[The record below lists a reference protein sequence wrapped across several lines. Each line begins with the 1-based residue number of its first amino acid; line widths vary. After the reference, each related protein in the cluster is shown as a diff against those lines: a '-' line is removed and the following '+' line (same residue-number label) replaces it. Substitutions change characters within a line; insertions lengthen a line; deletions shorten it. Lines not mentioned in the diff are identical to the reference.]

1 MRRAAGAGPGRL
13 DLAPPAWHADEVRR
27 RSRNRLLAVSATL
40 LAAWVLGKA
49 PAGRQWSAWLGVKYS
64 VFVNSGASANLLTMT
79 ALRETF
85 GPGEVIVP
93 TLTWVSDIAS
103 VIQCSFKPVFVDIN
117 PRTLGIDDQ
126 QVISRLTPQTR
137 AVFLTHVLGYNAL
150 TQRLLDELKARN
162 IPLIE
167 DVCESHGATFNERKL
182 GTFGLMSNFSFY
194 YAHHMTTIEGGMIS
208 TDNPDLYE
216 TLRMLRSHGMV
227 RESDSAQLKR
237 GYCDKFPDLN
247 PDFIFAFSAYN
258 VRSTEINA
266 VLGRSQLKRL
276 DQMNQDSAEASVLR
290 TYMEWLIELPWSK
303 LSDNER
309 RRANLRLFLDNID
322 PEIYRTDFEVAGSCN
337 YAFTLILKRPDSAF
351 RDKLEQRLRAAKVE
365 FRRGTSG
372 GGNQLRQPYVR
383 KLLGDHAFENYPEVD
398 HVHFY
403 GYYIGNYPELERGK
417 ILALCA
423 MLNQLR

>member
-1 MRRAAGAGPGRL
+1 MATTTTRSNPEAPSPSVPQTPLDLPLMSNNITRTDLDALIEYLRL
-13 DLAPPAWHADEVRR
+13 DSPMLTQSQQVR
-27 RSRNRLLAVSATL
+27 AFE
-40 LAAWVLGKA
+40 KE
-49 PAGRQWSAWLGVKYS
+49 WSSWLGVKHS

-103 VIQCSFKPVFVDIN
+103 VIQCGFKPVFVDIN
-117 PRTLGIDDQ
+117 PRTLGMDDQ
-126 QVISRLTPQTR
+126 EVIARLTPQTR
-137 AVFLTHVLGYNAL
+137 AVFLTHVLGYNGF

-167 DVCESHGATFNERKL
+167 DVCESHGATFGGRKL

-194 YAHHMTTIEGGMIS
+194 YAHHMSTIEGGVIS
-208 TDNPDLYE
+208 TDDPDLYE

-227 RESDSAQLKR
+227 RESGSDQLRAKYR
-237 GYCDKFPDLN
+237 EQYPDLN
-247 PDFIFAFSAYN
+247 PDFIFAFPAYN

-276 DQMNQDSAEASVLR
+276 DKN
-290 TYMEWLIELPWSK
+290 
-303 LSDNER
+303 NER
-309 RRANLRLFLDNID
+309 RRTNLRVFLDHLD
-322 PEIYRTDFEVAGSCN
+322 PEKYRTDFEVEGSCN
-337 YAFTLILKRPDSAF
+337 YAFTLIIKKPDPAF
-351 RDKLEQRLRAAKVE
+351 RDRLEQRLREAKVE

-372 GGNQLRQPYVR
+372 GGNQLRQPYIR
-383 KLLGDHAFENYPEVD
+383 KLLGDRAFENYPKVD
-398 HVHFY
+398 HIHFY
-403 GYYIGNYPELERGK
+403 GYYIGNYPELERSK

-423 MLNQLR
+423 LLNRIG